1 MSLSPESDAPV
12 IPLHPGPS
20 PEGGRL
26 VLVVSVD
33 HGGETAVTAQWA
45 DEGGRPCTW
54 SSLGELDEAWVAV
67 AREVARGIGRHA
79 RSMAEQPGD
88 DDGEV
93 RDAGASLTPAEWRCP
108 MLLPT
113 HLTLGEIAESLYV
126 SRNTVKSQ
134 AVTVYRKL
142 GVSGRSQAVGR
153 ARALGY
159 LAG

>member
-1 MSLSPESDAPV
+1 VSLRPDSDAPV
-12 IPLHPGPS
+12 IPLYPGPS

-33 HGGETAVTAQWA
+33 HGGDTAVTAQWA
-45 DEGGRPCTW
+45 DDSGRPCTW
-54 SSLGELDEAWVAV
+54 SSTGELDEEWVAV

-79 RSMAEQPGD
+79 RSMAEQ
-88 DDGEV
+88 
-93 RDAGASLTPAEWRCP
+93 AGAAGGAAGNAGALLTPAEWRVL

-126 SRNTVKSQ
+126 SRNTVKTQ